1 MSKSTEIL
9 LDSTSKLDGIYQF
22 ENLYQTYLQMKIYHC
37 IGLMSGTS
45 LDGLDICYAQFLY
58 PNIQF
63 RILKTDTLPYSNDL
77 KSQLKNAIHLSG
89 EELTKLDID
98 YGFILGKSV
107 NDFMEKHE
115 IKDIDFVASHGHTVF
130 HNPKDRYTLQVGN
143 GLAIAEETGLKTVY
157 DFRTQDVI
165 LGGQG
170 APLVPMGDEI
180 LFSDYDACL
189 NLGGFSNISFKR
201 MEKRIAFDICP
212 VNIVLNKL
220 AEKIG
225 MPFDKDGNIAKS
237 GKINEELLK
246 TLNNLDYYNQPPP
259 KSLGIE
265 WCIENIFPLFEQT
278 NLPIEDFISTYT
290 QHSAQQIAKVLNE
303 NSIKN
308 VLITGGGAYNTYLIE
323 IIQSLTET
331 EIILP
336 EENLIEFKEALL
348 FGLLGLLRIENQVN
362 VFKLVTGASKDHS
375 SGIVVG

>member
-1 MSKSTEIL
+1 MSKSTEFL

-22 ENLYQTYLQMKIYHC
+22 DNLYQTYLQMKIYHC

-45 LDGLDICYAQFLY
+45 MDGLDICYAQFLY

-89 EELTKLDID
+89 EELTNLDIN

-107 NDFMEKHE
+107 NDFMEKYE

-130 HNPKDRYTLQVGN
+130 HNPKDRYTLQIGN
-143 GLAIAEETGLKTVY
+143 GLAIAAETGLKTVY

-220 AEKIG
+220 AEKLG

-237 GKINEELLK
+237 EKINEELLK

-265 WCIENIFPLFEQT
+265 WCIENIFPLFEKMNAPT
-278 NLPIEDFISTYT
+278 EELISTFT
-290 QHSAQQIAKVLNE
+290 QHSAQQIAEVLNK

-308 VLITGGGAYNTYLIE
+308 VLITGGGVYNSHLIE
-323 IIQSLTET
+323 IIKSLTET

-362 VFKLVTGASKDHS
+362 VLKSVTGASKDHS